1 MEIGIIGAGASGLMA
16 AVNAAASGIRV
27 RLLEHNDLPGRKI
40 LATGNGKCNFTN
52 MNLSPQNYYS
62 KKGSFVSKVLDIFSN
77 IDSINFFKNLGIEPF
92 DKNGYVYPTSQQ
104 ASSIQQALL
113 YECRRLGAEIINEC
127 SINDIMINKYRVE
140 STAKVKDISES
151 KTVIKNTPLKKYNF
165 TLSTNRGSFYFDRLI
180 IAAGLKAAP
189 VTGSDGSILEIIKRL
204 GYKIITPLP
213 ALCPLFCENKRF
225 FKKVSGVRVRAEL
238 NLFINDKFVFSDIGE
253 VQLTDYGISGI
264 PAFQLARFVSK
275 ALSKGE
281 KTELSMNFLYFVKN
295 QKEYFKKRV
304 NMETLEELAM
314 LGNGLLNK
322 KLWLALLSEAKLSP
336 SLKTA
341 DLSSGAFNA
350 LFHMLVGFKFRVVR
364 TADFDKAQVCCGGV
378 DLSQIEP
385 CSMESRLHKDL
396 YFAGEIM
403 DIDGMCGG
411 YNLQWAWAS
420 GYIAGKSAGG
430 ALKKV

>member
-1 MEIGIIGAGASGLMA
+1 M
-16 AVNAAASGIRV
+16 
-27 RLLEHNDLPGRKI
+27 
-40 LATGNGKCNFTN
+40 
-52 MNLSPQNYYS
+52 
-62 KKGSFVSKVLDIFSN
+62 
-77 IDSINFFKNLGIEPF
+77 
-92 DKNGYVYPTSQQ
+92 
-104 ASSIQQALL
+104 
-113 YECRRLGAEIINEC
+113 
-127 SINDIMINKYRVE
+127 
-140 STAKVKDISES
+140 
-151 KTVIKNTPLKKYNF
+151 
-165 TLSTNRGSFYFDRLI
+165 
-180 IAAGLKAAP
+180 
-189 VTGSDGSILEIIKRL
+189 
-204 GYKIITPLP
+204 
-213 ALCPLFCENKRF
+213 
-225 FKKVSGVRVRAEL
+225 RAEL

-430 ALKKV
+430 ALKRV